1 MNNRR
6 KLVIALGAGVLAG
19 PFGSSAQQQ
28 GKLWRIGFIS
38 SRAGRGPN
46 EEVFRQSMLDLGYVE
61 GQNIAIEWRFSPRN
75 IDEYP
80 EIAAELVR
88 LKVECMVTAS
98 FSASLAAKLATPT
111 IPIVMVSVQ
120 DDPVR
125 RGLVASL
132 ARPGANVTGYVLL
145 GPELAGKRLQLLKEI
160 LPGASRIAILWDRN
174 IQGSVSHVKA
184 TEAAA
189 SVLGVQ
195 LQSLDVGDE
204 KGLENAF
211 QAAGRG
217 RAQALVVVGTG
228 FFNIHQAR
236 IANLATKAH
245 LPSIYDSSGF
255 VLAGGLM
262 SYGADGG
269 EQFRGAATYVDK
281 ILKGTKPADLP
292 VQQPT
297 KFEFFLNLKAAKAIG
312 IKIPGSV
319 LVQATKFIE

>member
-1 MNNRR
+1 MNKRR
-6 KLVIALGAGVLAG
+6 KLLVALGASALAA
-19 PFGSSAQQQ
+19 PFGSFAQQQ
-28 GKLWRIGFIS
+28 VKVWRIGFMS
-38 SRAGRGPN
+38 SRAESGPN
-46 EEVFRQSMLDLGYVE
+46 EEVFRLGMRELGYVE

-75 IDEYP
+75 VDQYP

-88 LKVECMVTAS
+88 LKVDCMVTAT

-111 IPIVMVSVQ
+111 IPIVMTSVN

-132 ARPGANVTGYVLL
+132 ARPGANVTGFILL
-145 GPELAGKRLQLLKEI
+145 GPELAGKRLQLLKEV
-160 LPGASRIAILWDRN
+160 LPNASRMAILWDRN
-174 IQGSVSHVKA
+174 VQGSVSHVKE

-189 SVLGVQ
+189 SRLGVQ
-195 LQSLDVGDE
+195 LQSLDVSDE

-211 QAAGRG
+211 QVAGKG

-228 FFNIHQAR
+228 FVNIHQAR
-236 IANLATKAH
+236 IANLAIKTR
-245 LPSIYDSSGF
+245 LPAIYPNSQF

-262 SYGADGG
+262 SYAADGV

-281 ILKGTKPADLP
+281 ILKGAKPADLP

-297 KFEFFLNLKAAKAIG
+297 KFEFLVNQMAAKALG
-312 IKIPGSV
+312 IKIPNSI
-319 LVQATKFIE
+319 LVQATKVIE